1 MSGGELAPSWS
12 SGSVVRQ
19 CPGLGRS
26 PNALEAAQSMDAET
40 YLLEVAAGD
49 REAFV
54 LCLALGTLEAM
65 RGGSWPLE
73 AGIWTLSRP
82 VFLQP
87 VSSGGVAAE
96 VVAELET
103 ADELEALA
111 RLSGRPAADARLDQ
125 IIAAVRARLSALKEP
140 SWYARWSKRSTA

>member
-1 MSGGELAPSWS
+1 
-12 SGSVVRQ
+12 
-19 CPGLGRS
+19 
-26 PNALEAAQSMDAET
+26 MDDGT
-40 YLLEVAAGD
+40 HLLEVAAAD

-65 RGGSWPLE
+65 RGGTWPLE

-87 VSSGGVAAE
+87 VASSGVAPE
-96 VVAELET
+96 VVAELEG

-111 RLSGRPAADARLDQ
+111 RLSGRPAADAKLDRM
-125 IIAAVRARLSALKEP
+125 IAAVRSRLSALNER
-140 SWYARWSKRSTA
+140 SWYARWSERPTA